1 MDENIPNN
9 IEVGERIR
17 SIREELK
24 INRETFSEVIAIS
37 MFF

>member
-1 MDENIPNN
+1 MNENIPNN

-17 SIREELK
+17 NIREELK
-24 INRETFSEVIAIS
+24 INRETFSEVIDIS

>member
-1 MDENIPNN
+1 MNENIPNN
-9 IEVGERIR
+9 IEAGERIR

-24 INRETFSEVIAIS
+24 MNLETFSEVIDIS

>member
-17 SIREELK
+17 NIREELK
-24 INRETFSEVIAIS
+24 INRETFSEVIDIS